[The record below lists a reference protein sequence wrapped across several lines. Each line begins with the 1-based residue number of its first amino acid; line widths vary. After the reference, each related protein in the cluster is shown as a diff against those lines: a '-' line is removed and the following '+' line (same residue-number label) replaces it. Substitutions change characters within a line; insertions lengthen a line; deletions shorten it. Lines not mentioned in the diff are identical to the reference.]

1 MKKTRSASYPSYSIQ
16 YCIELCEKIYKN
28 YGSYRAK
35 REDIST
41 VLGLSVGA
49 LNQKIGS
56 SVQYSLL
63 NVKNKEGYVVT
74 DLFLRIYRPKSDT
87 DKNEAVL
94 EAFKNPT
101 LYNHLI
107 ESFENSIIPQYKAL
121 SNILFQDHNISNN
134 ACEKAASIFLENAS
148 ELSLIDDD
156 GMLILSG
163 NSSLS
168 DIENLDEREI
178 ETDSEIVEI
187 DDSEIENEE
196 KFSKTSYIQNSFD
209 DKPNKVATVIKQ
221 PENKTEGNDVT
232 RGFAKTNSDGIIIN
246 VLLKERRTA
255 QLILPNDAKASDL
268 DTITNWI
275 NMMRQS
281 FN

>member
-1 MKKTRSASYPSYSIQ
+1 MKKTRSASYPSYTIH
-16 YCIELCEKIYKN
+16 YCLDLCKKIYIN

-35 REDIST
+35 REDISK
-41 VLGLSVGA
+41 VLGLSVGS

-56 SVQYSLL
+56 SVQYSFLD
-63 NVKNKEGYVVT
+63 VKNKEGYLVT
-74 DLFLRIYRPKSDT
+74 DLFLRLYRPKSEE
-87 DKNEAVL
+87 DKNEAFL
-94 EAFKNPT
+94 EAFKSPT
-101 LYNHLI
+101 LYENLVNV
-107 ESFENSIIPQYKAL
+107 FENSIIPQYKAL

-134 ACEKAASIFLENAS
+134 ACEKAASIFLENAT
-148 ELSLIDDD
+148 ELNLIDDD
-156 GMLILSG
+156 GMLILKG

-168 DIENLDEREI
+168 DYENINEKEI
-178 ETDSEIVEI
+178 ETKSEVIKPN
-187 DDSEIENEE
+187 DDTSQQEDQ
-196 KFSKTSYIQNSFD
+196 FSKTEYIQNNFD
-209 DKPNKVATVIKQ
+209 NKPNDIASIITQPVIKEKEDQ
-221 PENKTEGNDVT
+221 